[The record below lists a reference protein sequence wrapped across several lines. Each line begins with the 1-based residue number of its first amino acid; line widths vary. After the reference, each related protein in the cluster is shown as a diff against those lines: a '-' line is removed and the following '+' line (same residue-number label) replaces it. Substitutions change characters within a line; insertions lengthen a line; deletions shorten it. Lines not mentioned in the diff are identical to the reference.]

1 MQNTQCKVVHVHS
14 WVRIPAELTVAIAS
28 SSVESMEVEGGFTVT
43 VVVLE
48 VKDVDADTANCVC
61 VCVCACVFNET
72 LILPI
77 LRGQQ
82 EKV

>member
-1 MQNTQCKVVHVHS
+1 
-14 WVRIPAELTVAIAS
+14 
-28 SSVESMEVEGGFTVT
+28 MEVEGGFTVT